1 MTNIKQNLNQILT
14 MTVFFLMV
22 NGLNLL
28 NSMNGVSFLWK
39 LSGAI
44 AIVLFIAGLKTE
56 ENNAGTSDKRLN
68 E

>member
-1 MTNIKQNLNQILT
+1 MTNIKQNLNLILT
-14 MTVFFLMV
+14 MTVFFLLV
-22 NGLNLL
+22 NGLNFL
-28 NSMNGVSFLWK
+28 NSLNNVSFLWK

-56 ENNAGTSDKRLN
+56 ENNAGASDERLN